1 MKRISMLL
9 LVLTAL
15 ACQRN
20 PIPDIIPIPENI
32 RMGTGSFRM
41 PPVCTVSLPDSTF
54 MPVIQFAASQFPES
68 NLDLARKGKI
78 NVVSDTSVGDGAYTM
93 SVTRKK
99 LTIRVSDYAGVV
111 AAFATLGQSVD
122 QDGNIPVMHVEDAP
136 RMEWRGFMLDV
147 SRHFFSKEEVKELL
161 TLMASY
167 KFNKFHWHLSD
178 DQGWRI
184 EIKAFPELTSNGAWR
199 DYKSHRHDQ
208 ICAGIAETNHDPSFV
223 LDPFKITDKGYGGY
237 YTQDDIRE
245 VVAYAA
251 ALGIDI
257 IPEIDMP
264 GHSLKVVES
273 YPHLCCQGKAVWGEL
288 FSVPLCPGNDE
299 VLAFA
304 KAVYSEIFDL
314 FPFGYVHIGADEV
327 ERAHWKKC
335 AKCQARMAALGL
347 EDEAGLQAWFVGQMQ
362 DFFEANGK
370 TLIGWDEIV
379 AGGVSED
386 AVVMWWRGW
395 RPDSRTEAVENG
407 NDVIISS
414 SEYLYLSGGQ
424 NRNSLMKV
432 YDWDPIADGL
442 SEHQDQVLGM
452 QAHVWTELCPS
463 WENACGRI
471 FPRLFA
477 VSETAWS
484 QPARK
489 DRDDFVRRV
498 NVHLRKFDSKG
509 INYRIPDIS
518 GFCDMNVF
526 VDSATVEISRPFDDI
541 IVRYTSDGSVPR
553 SDSPV
558 YEAPLIVKSPTVL
571 HFRPYTAVGMPG
583 DIYRA
588 EYAPSSYQDAVFD
601 SPEGLVSGLKADWY
615 EYRGESCDSITTVAF
630 NASYVTDGIYIPEE
644 VKGNIGLVFEGYVNI
659 PEDGIYSFYT
669 YSDDGSFIKINGE
682 TVVANDGPHSRVEKS
697 GQAALK
703 KGLHKLEARYFDS
716 SGGILEAG
724 FILPDG
730 TRRKFTAG
738 DFWH

>member
-1 MKRISMLL
+1 MLT
-9 LVLTAL
+9 VLS
-15 ACQRN
+15 CQRN
-20 PIPDIIPIPENI
+20 PIPDIIPIPEDI

-41 PPVCTVSLPDSTF
+41 PSVCAVSLPDSTF
-54 MPVIQFAASQFPES
+54 MSLIQFAESQFPES
-68 NLDLARKGKI
+68 DFHLDGKGEI
-78 NVVSDTSVGDGAYTM
+78 NVVSDTSVEQGAYVL
-93 SVTRKK
+93 SVTSRR
-99 LTIRVSDYAGVV
+99 LTIKVADYAGAI
-111 AAFATLGQSVD
+111 AAFATLGQSMD
-122 QDGNIPVMHVEDAP
+122 SEGNIPVMKIVDSP

-147 SRHFFSKEEVKELL
+147 SRHFFSKDEVKELL
-161 TLMASY
+161 SLMATY
-167 KFNKFHWHLSD
+167 KFNRFHWHLSD

-184 EIKAFPELTSNGAWR
+184 EIKAFPELTSKGAWR
-199 DYKSHRHDQ
+199 DYQTHKHDQ
-208 ICAGIAETNHDPSFV
+208 ICAGIAEENDDPSFV
-223 LDPFKITDKGYGGY
+223 LDASKITDKGYGGY

-251 ALGIDI
+251 TLGIDV

-273 YPHLCCQGKAVWGEL
+273 YPWLSCGAKAGWGQH

-299 VLAFA
+299 ALAFA

-314 FPFGYVHIGADEV
+314 FPYGYVHIGADEV
-327 ERAHWKKC
+327 ERSHWKKC
-335 AKCQARMAALGL
+335 EKCQARMRALGL

-379 AGGVSED
+379 AGGVSKD

-414 SEYLYLSGGQ
+414 SEYLYLSGDQ

-432 YDWDPIADGL
+432 YDWDPVADGL
-442 SEHQDQVLGM
+442 SDHENQVLGM

-484 QPARK
+484 MPSRK
-489 DRDDFVRRV
+489 DRDGFLKRV
-498 NVHLRKFDSKG
+498 NTHLRRFDSQG

-518 GFCDMNVF
+518 GFCDVNVF
-526 VDSATVEISRPFDDI
+526 VDSTTIEISRPFDDVV
-541 IVRYTSDGSVPR
+541 VRYTLDGSVPR

-558 YEAPLIVKSPTVL
+558 YEAPITVKSSAVL
-571 HFRPYTAVGMPG
+571 HFRPYTSSGMPG

-588 EYAPSSYQDAVFD
+588 EYLPASYQEPLLDTTDELAC
-601 SPEGLVSGLKADWY
+601 GLKTDWY

-630 NASYVTDGIYIPEE
+630 NSSYVTEGIYIPEE

-669 YSDDGSFIKINGE
+669 YSDDGSFIKINDE
-682 TVVANDGPHSRVEKS
+682 MVVANDGPHSRVEKN

-738 DFWH
+738 DFFH

>member
-1 MKRISMLL
+1 MTTEELLEKLNFIQKMKCETQILELKAAEKGCPKRLYDSLSSFSNQDEGGVI
-9 LVLTAL
+9 VFGVDEEHDYKEVGVYDP
-15 ACQRN
+15 Q
-20 PIPDIIPIPENI
+20 DI
-32 RMGTGSFRM
+32 
-41 PPVCTVSLPDSTF
+41 
-54 MPVIQFAASQFPES
+54 Q
-68 NLDLARKGKI
+68 KKI
-78 NVVSDTSVGDGAYTM
+78 NEQCLQMEPVVRPLLTVVEKDEKFFVSAEIPGIDLVERPCHYKGQGRIKGSYTRIGDSDEPMTEYEVYSYEAF
-93 SVTRKK
+93 RKK
-99 LTIRVSDYAGVV
+99 Y
-111 AAFATLGQSVD
+111 
-122 QDGNIPVMHVEDAP
+122 
-136 RMEWRGFMLDV
+136 
-147 SRHFFSKEEVKELL
+147 
-161 TLMASY
+161 
-167 KFNKFHWHLSD
+167 
-178 DQGWRI
+178 
-184 EIKAFPELTSNGAWR
+184 
-199 DYKSHRHDQ
+199 
-208 ICAGIAETNHDPSFV
+208 
-223 LDPFKITDKGYGGY
+223 
-237 YTQDDIRE
+237 QDDIRE

-251 ALGIDI
+251 TLGIDV

-273 YPHLCCQGKAVWGEL
+273 YPWLSCGAKAGWGQH

-299 VLAFA
+299 ALAFA

-314 FPFGYVHIGADEV
+314 FPYGYVHIGADEV
-327 ERAHWKKC
+327 ERSHWKKC
-335 AKCQARMAALGL
+335 EKCQARMRALGL

-379 AGGVSED
+379 AGGVSKD

-414 SEYLYLSGGQ
+414 SEYLYLSGDQ

-432 YDWDPIADGL
+432 YDWDPVADGL
-442 SEHQDQVLGM
+442 SDHENQVLGM

-484 QPARK
+484 MPSRK
-489 DRDDFVRRV
+489 DRDGFLKRV
-498 NVHLRKFDSKG
+498 NTHLRRFDSQG

-518 GFCDMNVF
+518 GFCDVNVF
-526 VDSATVEISRPFDDI
+526 VDSTTIEISRPFDDVV
-541 IVRYTSDGSVPR
+541 VRYTLDGSVPR

-558 YEAPLIVKSPTVL
+558 YEAPITVKSSAVL
-571 HFRPYTAVGMPG
+571 HFRPYTSSGMPG

-588 EYAPSSYQDAVFD
+588 EYLPASYQEPLLDTTDELAC
-601 SPEGLVSGLKADWY
+601 GLKTDWY

-630 NASYVTDGIYIPEE
+630 NSSYVTEGIYIPEE

-669 YSDDGSFIKINGE
+669 YSDDGSFIKINDE
-682 TVVANDGPHSRVEKS
+682 MVVANDGPHSRVEKN

-738 DFWH
+738 DFFH